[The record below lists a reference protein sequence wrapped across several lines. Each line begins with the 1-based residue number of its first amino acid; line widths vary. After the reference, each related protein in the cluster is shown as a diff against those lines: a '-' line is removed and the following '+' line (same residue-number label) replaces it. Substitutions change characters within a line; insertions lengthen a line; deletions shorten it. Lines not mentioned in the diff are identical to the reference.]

1 MELWLI
7 TGLLVC
13 VGLAIFNTLQKYFVE
28 DNSPI
33 TVAYTTNLLAA
44 LILAPIAMYYF
55 VQAEFELVVGGV
67 LLISG
72 LFNAIGFY
80 LLPLALSTE
89 DLGVI
94 APTRGISPIAV
105 AVIEPLFFVEF
116 GYNRDLLLAGV
127 LAGTG
132 LYVAF
137 SEDGILTPIKN
148 ITTRGVQY
156 GLLSATALSGAI
168 ITDRFALSTVEAQ
181 PQVYACG
188 LAATTALF
196 LGILLAHKEDS
207 STLIPQKKFIPL
219 GLTRAGTLGLGI
231 FTLAIATGTEY
242 NVLVQLSIPLSVLFG
257 YFFLGEEKFT
267 GRKLIGSLIIILGV
281 YFVL

>member
-1 MELWLI
+1 MQLWII
-7 TGLLVC
+7 TGSLVC

-28 DNSPI
+28 DNSPLL
-33 TVAYTTNLLAA
+33 VGYATNMFAAVVLTPLAVYYFLQA
-44 LILAPIAMYYF
+44 GFNISVGLILI
-55 VQAEFELVVGGV
+55 V
-67 LLISG
+67 SG

-105 AVIEPLFFVEF
+105 AAIEPLFFANF
-116 GYNRDLLLAGV
+116 GYSIDLLLAGV
-127 LAGTG
+127 LAGVG

-137 SEDGILTPIKN
+137 SEDGLLTPVKN

-156 GLLSATALSGAI
+156 GLLSAVALSGAI

-188 LAATTALF
+188 LAATTAMF
-196 LGILLAHKEDS
+196 LGIFLAYRNDL
-207 STLIPQKKFIPL
+207 STLIPERKLIPL
-219 GLTRAGTLGLGI
+219 GVARAATLGLGV
-231 FTLAIATGTEY
+231 FTLSITTGTEY

-267 GRKLIGSLIIILGV
+267 SRKLIGSLIIILGV